1 MDGDRE
7 NFYKL
12 KKKIYMMT
20 WLSSPRLVPN
30 LTTYFAVLYL
40 FCTVGNVSSNWVYT
54 GSSLRVIFYLFIYL
68 FLCGVGV
75 VFVPFNR
82 VKL

>member
-1 MDGDRE
+1 MA
-7 NFYKL
+7 FFSKV
-12 KKKIYMMT
+12 
-20 WLSSPRLVPN
+20 SSKPYN
-30 LTTYFAVLYL
+30 L
-40 FCTVGNVSSNWVYT
+40 FCSTLFILYSRECLIKLGLHRFKFKGY
-54 GSSLRVIFYLFIYL
+54 FLFIYL